1 MTTPHSGIDR
11 LLEPRSIAVIGA
23 STDPR
28 KLTGMLLTF
37 LGGSGFE
44 GAVYPVNPRSTEI
57 NGLTCYPSI
66 RAVPEVPDV
75 AVIGVPGDTAVAA
88 VRECAELGVPAVVML
103 SGGFGEGSDPS
114 PDGARRTAEVAEIC
128 RSSGLRLVGPNTTG
142 VVNFERS
149 TPMTFADWYAR
160 DTGRRA
166 GVEVLAGSGT
176 VGGLLFQV
184 MQRAGVGVNHWI
196 GVGNELDLNVAA
208 FIDYFAERE
217 STRVIVC
224 YVEGLVGGRE
234 FFEAAVKARR
244 AGKAIVVLTAGRSDA
259 SRRSMLSHTG
269 KVSSSS
275 AIYSGIFAQLGIV
288 ETRSIEETA
297 YVAKAL
303 LAGLTV
309 GDGRIGMVS
318 ASGGIGTILTDQAET
333 AGLHVDRLP
342 DRVRQELAGVVPL
355 YGAADNPIDL
365 SADAVFRPE
374 LFSGVL
380 DVLGRAEG
388 VPGTWIVAGR
398 ATIDRYY
405 RAVLDFAARSPLEV
419 AICPGIALAP
429 DVDAA
434 FAEAGVAVLD
444 DSELCMRALGR
455 IAGAADHDPD
465 PQPRTGAEPRPQSG
479 TAADP
484 VRVDAV
490 LREYGVPLAPSR
502 FVRGDT
508 ELEEL
513 EELEGALTYP
523 VAVKSATALIAH
535 RSDVGCVV
543 LGVQNSTELAR
554 AVAQVRANAAL
565 AGAPDATVEIQQMS
579 PVGAELLVG
588 LSPDPDFGAVATVAL
603 GGVTVEVA
611 PDAVHSAM
619 PASRT
624 WLDGMTARLR
634 SAALLQGYRGRAALK
649 TGAIA
654 DLLGSLWAAYQAHPE
669 IAEIELNP
677 VIVDAEDGSLHV
689 VDALVG
695 LTDGCD
701 GLR

>member
-28 KLTGMLLTF
+28 KLTGMLLSF
-37 LGGSGFE
+37 LGDSGFE
-44 GAVYPVNPRSTEI
+44 GAVYPVNPRSTAI
-57 NGLTCYPSI
+57 NGLTCYPSVS
-66 RAVPEVPDV
+66 ALPEVPDV

-88 VRECAELGVPAVVML
+88 VRECAAIGVPAVVML

-114 PDGARRTAEVAEIC
+114 PDGARRTAEVTEIC
-128 RSSGLRLVGPNTTG
+128 RNSGLRLVGPNTTG

-160 DTGRRA
+160 DTGLRA
-166 GVEVLAGSGT
+166 GVEILAGSGT
-176 VGGLLFQV
+176 VGGLVFQV

-196 GVGNELDLNVAA
+196 GVGNELDLTMAE

-224 YVEGLVGGRE
+224 YAEGLVAGRA

-244 AGKAIVVLTAGRSDA
+244 AGKSIVVLTAGRSDA

-309 GDGRIGMVS
+309 PDGRIGMVS
-318 ASGGIGTILTDQAET
+318 ASGGIGTILTDQAES

-342 DRVRQELAGVVPL
+342 DQVRQELAGVVPL

-405 RAVLDFAARSPLEV
+405 RAVLDFAARGALDV
-419 AICPGIALAP
+419 VVCPGIALAP
-429 DVDAA
+429 EVDAA

-455 IAGAADHDPD
+455 IAAAADHDPD
-465 PQPRTGAEPRPQSG
+465 PQPREGAEPRPQSG

-490 LREYGVPLAPSR
+490 LRDHGVPLAASR
-502 FVRGDT
+502 FLRDEA
-508 ELEEL
+508 ELREL
-513 EELEGALTYP
+513 MAEGSLTYP

-543 LGVQNSTELAR
+543 LGVTGEAELAR

-565 AGAPDATVEIQQMS
+565 AGAPDATVEIQEMS

-588 LSPDPDFGAVATVAL
+588 IGPDPDFGAVATVAL

-619 PASRT
+619 PASRA
-624 WLDGMTARLR
+624 WLDGMVGRLR
-634 SAALLQGYRGRAALK
+634 SAALLQGYRGRAAVK

-654 DLLGSLWAAYQAHPE
+654 DLLTSLWAAYQAHPE

-677 VIVDAEDGSLHV
+677 VIVDAEDGSLHA

>member
-28 KLTGMLLTF
+28 KLTGMLLSF
-37 LGGSGFE
+37 LGDSGFE
-44 GAVYPVNPRSTEI
+44 GAVYPVNPRSTAI
-57 NGLTCYPSI
+57 NGLTCYPSVS
-66 RAVPEVPDV
+66 ALPEVPDV

-88 VRECAELGVPAVVML
+88 VRECAAIGVPAVVML

-114 PDGARRTAEVAEIC
+114 PDGARRTAEVTEIC
-128 RSSGLRLVGPNTTG
+128 RNSGLRLVGPNTTG

-160 DTGRRA
+160 DTGLRA
-166 GVEVLAGSGT
+166 GVEILAGSGT
-176 VGGLLFQV
+176 VGGLVFQV

-196 GVGNELDLNVAA
+196 GVGNELDLTMAE

-224 YVEGLVGGRE
+224 YAEGLVAGRA

-244 AGKAIVVLTAGRSDA
+244 AGKSIVVLTAGRSDA

-309 GDGRIGMVS
+309 PDGRIGMVS
-318 ASGGIGTILTDQAET
+318 ASGGIGTILTDQAES

-342 DRVRQELAGVVPL
+342 DQVRQELAGVVPL

-374 LFSGVL
+374 LFSDVL

-405 RAVLDFAARSPLEV
+405 RAVLDFAARGALDV
-419 AICPGIALAP
+419 VVCPGIALAP
-429 DVDAA
+429 EVDAA

-455 IAGAADHDPD
+455 IAAAADHDPD
-465 PQPRTGAEPRPQSG
+465 PQPREGAEPRPQSG

-490 LREYGVPLAPSR
+490 LRDHGVPLAASR
-502 FVRGDT
+502 FLRDEA
-508 ELEEL
+508 ELREL
-513 EELEGALTYP
+513 MAEGSLTYP

-543 LGVQNSTELAR
+543 LGVTGEAELAR

-565 AGAPDATVEIQQMS
+565 AGAPDATVEIQEMS

-588 LSPDPDFGAVATVAL
+588 IGPDPDFGAVATVAL

-619 PASRT
+619 PASRA
-624 WLDGMTARLR
+624 WLDGMVGRLR
-634 SAALLQGYRGRAALK
+634 SAALLQGYRGRAAVK

-654 DLLGSLWAAYQAHPE
+654 DLLTSLWAVYQAHPE

-677 VIVDAEDGSLHV
+677 VIVDAEDGSLHA

>member
-28 KLTGMLLTF
+28 KLTGMLLSF
-37 LGGSGFE
+37 LGDSGFE
-44 GAVYPVNPRSTEI
+44 GAVYPVNPRSTAI
-57 NGLTCYPSI
+57 NGLTCYPSVS
-66 RAVPEVPDV
+66 ALPEVPDV

-88 VRECAELGVPAVVML
+88 VRECAAIGVPAVVML

-114 PDGARRTAEVAEIC
+114 PDGARRTAEVTEIC
-128 RSSGLRLVGPNTTG
+128 RNSGLRLVGPNTTG

-160 DTGRRA
+160 DTGLRA
-166 GVEVLAGSGT
+166 GVEILAGSGT
-176 VGGLLFQV
+176 VGGLVFQV

-196 GVGNELDLNVAA
+196 GVGNELDLTMAE
-208 FIDYFAERE
+208 FIDYFAECE

-224 YVEGLVGGRE
+224 YAEGLVAGRA

-244 AGKAIVVLTAGRSDA
+244 AGKSIVVLTAGRSDA

-309 GDGRIGMVS
+309 PDGRIGMVS
-318 ASGGIGTILTDQAET
+318 ASGGIGTILTDQAES

-342 DRVRQELAGVVPL
+342 DQVRQELAGVVPL

-405 RAVLDFAARSPLEV
+405 RAVLDFAARGALDV
-419 AICPGIALAP
+419 VVCPGIALAP
-429 DVDAA
+429 EVDAA

-455 IAGAADHDPD
+455 IAAAADHDPD
-465 PQPRTGAEPRPQSG
+465 PQPREGAEPRPQSG

-490 LREYGVPLAPSR
+490 LRDHGVPLAASR
-502 FVRGDT
+502 FLRDEA
-508 ELEEL
+508 ELREL
-513 EELEGALTYP
+513 MAEGSLTYP

-543 LGVQNSTELAR
+543 LGVTGEAELAR

-565 AGAPDATVEIQQMS
+565 AGAPDATVEIQEMS

-588 LSPDPDFGAVATVAL
+588 IGPDPDFGAVATVAL

-619 PASRT
+619 PASRA
-624 WLDGMTARLR
+624 WLDGMVGRLR
-634 SAALLQGYRGRAALK
+634 SAALLQGYRGRAAVK

-654 DLLGSLWAAYQAHPE
+654 DLLTSLWAVYQAHPE

-677 VIVDAEDGSLHV
+677 VIVDAEDGSLHA

>member
-28 KLTGMLLTF
+28 KLTGMLLSF
-37 LGGSGFE
+37 LGDSGFE
-44 GAVYPVNPRSTEI
+44 GAVYPVNPRSTAI
-57 NGLTCYPSI
+57 NGLTCYPSVS
-66 RAVPEVPDV
+66 ALPEVPDV

-88 VRECAELGVPAVVML
+88 VRECAAIGVPAVVML

-114 PDGARRTAEVAEIC
+114 PDGARRTAEVTEIC
-128 RSSGLRLVGPNTTG
+128 RNSGLRLVGPNTTG

-160 DTGRRA
+160 DTGLRA
-166 GVEVLAGSGT
+166 GVEILAGSGT
-176 VGGLLFQV
+176 VGGLVFQV

-196 GVGNELDLNVAA
+196 GVGNELDLTMAE

-224 YVEGLVGGRE
+224 YAEGLVAGRA

-244 AGKAIVVLTAGRSDA
+244 AGKSIVVLTAGRSDA

-309 GDGRIGMVS
+309 PDRRIGMVS
-318 ASGGIGTILTDQAET
+318 ASGGIGTILTDQAES

-342 DRVRQELAGVVPL
+342 DQVRQELAGVVPL

-405 RAVLDFAARSPLEV
+405 RAVLDFAARGALDV
-419 AICPGIALAP
+419 VVCPGIALAP
-429 DVDAA
+429 EVDAA

-455 IAGAADHDPD
+455 IAAAADHDPD
-465 PQPRTGAEPRPQSG
+465 PQPREGAEPRPQSG

-490 LREYGVPLAPSR
+490 LRDHGVPLAASR
-502 FVRGDT
+502 FLRDEA
-508 ELEEL
+508 ELREL
-513 EELEGALTYP
+513 MAEGSLTYP

-543 LGVQNSTELAR
+543 LGVTGEAELAR
-554 AVAQVRANAAL
+554 AVAQVRANAAM
-565 AGAPDATVEIQQMS
+565 AGAPDATVEIQEMS

-588 LSPDPDFGAVATVAL
+588 IGPDPDFGAVATVAL

-619 PASRT
+619 PASRA
-624 WLDGMTARLR
+624 WLDGMVGRLR
-634 SAALLQGYRGRAALK
+634 SAALLQGYRGRAAVK

-654 DLLGSLWAAYQAHPE
+654 DLLTSLWAAYQAHPE

-677 VIVDAEDGSLHV
+677 VIVDAEDGSLHA

>member
-28 KLTGMLLTF
+28 KLTGMLLSF
-37 LGGSGFE
+37 LGDSGFE
-44 GAVYPVNPRSTEI
+44 GAVYPVNPRSTAI
-57 NGLTCYPSI
+57 NGLTCYPSVS
-66 RAVPEVPDV
+66 ALPEVPDV

-88 VRECAELGVPAVVML
+88 VRECAAIGVPAVVML

-128 RSSGLRLVGPNTTG
+128 RNSGLRLVGPNTTG

-160 DTGRRA
+160 DTGLRA
-166 GVEVLAGSGT
+166 GVEILAGSGT
-176 VGGLLFQV
+176 VGGLVFQV

-196 GVGNELDLNVAA
+196 GVGNELDLTMAE

-224 YVEGLVGGRE
+224 YAEGLVAGRA

-244 AGKAIVVLTAGRSDA
+244 AGKSIVVLTAGRSDA

-309 GDGRIGMVS
+309 PDGRIGMVS
-318 ASGGIGTILTDQAET
+318 ASGGIGTILTDQAES

-342 DRVRQELAGVVPL
+342 DQVRQELTGVVPL

-405 RAVLDFAARSPLEV
+405 RAVLDFAARGALDV
-419 AICPGIALAP
+419 VVCPGIALAP
-429 DVDAA
+429 EVDAA

-455 IAGAADHDPD
+455 IAAAADHDPD
-465 PQPRTGAEPRPQSG
+465 PQPREGAEPRPQSG

-490 LREYGVPLAPSR
+490 LRDHGVPLAASR
-502 FVRGDT
+502 FLRNEA
-508 ELEEL
+508 ELREL
-513 EELEGALTYP
+513 MAEGSLTYP

-543 LGVQNSTELAR
+543 LGVTGEAELAR

-565 AGAPDATVEIQQMS
+565 AGAPDATVEIQEMS

-588 LSPDPDFGAVATVAL
+588 IGPDPDFGAVATVAL

-619 PASRT
+619 PASRV
-624 WLDGMTARLR
+624 WLEGMVGRLR
-634 SAALLQGYRGRAALK
+634 SAALLQGYRGRAAVK

-654 DLLGSLWAAYQAHPE
+654 DLLTSLWAAYQAHPE

-677 VIVDAEDGSLHV
+677 VIVDAEDGSLHA

>member
-1 MTTPHSGIDR
+1 MTTPHAGIDR

-23 STDPR
+23 STDPK

-37 LGGSGFE
+37 LGGSGFA
-44 GAVYPVNPRSTEI
+44 GAVYPVNPRSAEI
-57 NGLTCYPSI
+57 NGLTCYSSI
-66 RAVPEVPDV
+66 AAVPEVPDV

-88 VRECAELGVPAVVML
+88 VRECAEIGVPAVVML

-114 PDGARRTAEVAEIC
+114 PDGARRTAEVTEIC
-128 RSSGLRLVGPNTTG
+128 RRSGLRLVGPNTTG

-160 DTGRRA
+160 DTGSRA
-166 GVEVLAGSGT
+166 GVEILAGSGT
-176 VGGLLFQV
+176 VGGLVFQ
-184 MQRAGVGVNHWI
+184 MLQRAGVGVNHWI

-208 FIDYFAERE
+208 FVDYFAERE

-224 YVEGLVGGRE
+224 YVEGLVAGQE

-244 AGKAIVVLTAGRSDA
+244 AGKSIVVLTAGRSDA

-303 LAGLTV
+303 LAGLAV

-342 DRVRQELAGVVPL
+342 DPVRQELAGVVPL

-388 VPGTWIVAGR
+388 VPGTWVVAGR
-398 ATIDRYY
+398 ATVDRYY
-405 RAVLDFAARSPLEV
+405 PQVLDFAAGSSLEV
-419 AICPGIALAP
+419 AVCPGIALAP
-429 DVDAA
+429 GVDAV

-465 PQPRTGAEPRPQSG
+465 PQPRVGAEPRPQSG

-490 LREYGVPLAPSR
+490 LREHGVPLAASR
-502 FVRGDT
+502 FVGDDA
-508 ELEEL
+508 ELQAL
-513 EELEGALTYP
+513 VAEGALTYP

-543 LGVQNSTELAR
+543 LGVAGDAELTR

-565 AGAPDATVEIQQMS
+565 AGAPDATVEIQRMS
-579 PVGAELLVG
+579 PIGAELLVG
-588 LSPDPDFGAVATVAL
+588 LSPDPDFGAIATVAL

-619 PASRT
+619 PASRA
-624 WLDGMTARLR
+624 WLDGLTGRLR

-649 TGAIA
+649 AGAIA
-654 DLLGSLWAAYQAHPE
+654 DLLTALWTAYQAHPE

>member
-28 KLTGMLLTF
+28 KLTGMLLSF
-37 LGGSGFE
+37 LGDSGFE
-44 GAVYPVNPRSTEI
+44 GAVYPVNPRSTAI
-57 NGLTCYPSI
+57 NGLTCYPSVS
-66 RAVPEVPDV
+66 ALPEVPDV

-88 VRECAELGVPAVVML
+88 VRECAAIGVPAVVML

-114 PDGARRTAEVAEIC
+114 PDGARRTAEVTEIC
-128 RSSGLRLVGPNTTG
+128 RNSGLRLVGPNTTG

-160 DTGRRA
+160 DTGLRA
-166 GVEVLAGSGT
+166 GVEILAGSGT
-176 VGGLLFQV
+176 VGGLVFQV

-196 GVGNELDLNVAA
+196 GVGNELDLTMAE

-224 YVEGLVGGRE
+224 YAEGLVAGRA

-244 AGKAIVVLTAGRSDA
+244 AGKSIVVLTAGRSDA

-309 GDGRIGMVS
+309 PDGRIGMVS
-318 ASGGIGTILTDQAET
+318 ASGGIGTILTDQAES

-342 DRVRQELAGVVPL
+342 DQVRQELAGVVPL

-374 LFSGVL
+374 LFSDVL

-405 RAVLDFAARSPLEV
+405 RAVLDFAARGALDV
-419 AICPGIALAP
+419 VVCPGIALAP
-429 DVDAA
+429 EVDAA

-455 IAGAADHDPD
+455 IAAAADHDPD
-465 PQPRTGAEPRPQSG
+465 PQPREGAEPRPQSG

-490 LREYGVPLAPSR
+490 LRDHGVPLAASR
-502 FVRGDT
+502 FLRDEA
-508 ELEEL
+508 ELREL
-513 EELEGALTYP
+513 MAEGSLTYP

-543 LGVQNSTELAR
+543 LGVTGEAELAR

-565 AGAPDATVEIQQMS
+565 AGAPDATVEIQEMS

-588 LSPDPDFGAVATVAL
+588 IGPDPDFGAVATVAL

-619 PASRT
+619 PASRA
-624 WLDGMTARLR
+624 WLDGMVGRLR
-634 SAALLQGYRGRAALK
+634 SAALLQGYRGRAAVK

-654 DLLGSLWAAYQAHPE
+654 DLLTSLWAAYQAHPE

-677 VIVDAEDGSLHV
+677 VIVDAEDGSLHA

>member
-28 KLTGMLLTF
+28 KLTGMLLSF
-37 LGGSGFE
+37 LGDSGFE
-44 GAVYPVNPRSTEI
+44 GAVYPVNPRSTAI
-57 NGLTCYPSI
+57 NGLTCYPSVS
-66 RAVPEVPDV
+66 ALPEVPDV

-88 VRECAELGVPAVVML
+88 VRECAAIGVPAVVML

-128 RSSGLRLVGPNTTG
+128 RNSGLRLVGPNTTG

-160 DTGRRA
+160 DTGLRA
-166 GVEVLAGSGT
+166 GVEILAGSGT
-176 VGGLLFQV
+176 VGGLVFQV

-196 GVGNELDLNVAA
+196 GVGNELDLTMAE

-224 YVEGLVGGRE
+224 YAEGLVAGRA

-244 AGKAIVVLTAGRSDA
+244 AGKSIVVLTAGRSDA

-309 GDGRIGMVS
+309 PDGRIGMVS
-318 ASGGIGTILTDQAET
+318 ASGGIGTILTDQAES

-342 DRVRQELAGVVPL
+342 DQVRQELAGVVPL

-405 RAVLDFAARSPLEV
+405 RAVLDFAARGALDV
-419 AICPGIALAP
+419 VVCPGIALAP
-429 DVDAA
+429 EVDAA

-455 IAGAADHDPD
+455 IAAAADHDPD
-465 PQPRTGAEPRPQSG
+465 PQPREGAEPRPQSG

-490 LREYGVPLAPSR
+490 LRDHGVPLAASR
-502 FVRGDT
+502 FLRDEA
-508 ELEEL
+508 ELREL
-513 EELEGALTYP
+513 MAEGSLTYP

-543 LGVQNSTELAR
+543 LGVTGEAELAR

-565 AGAPDATVEIQQMS
+565 AGAPDATVEIQEMS

-588 LSPDPDFGAVATVAL
+588 IGPDPDFGAVATVAL

-619 PASRT
+619 PASRA
-624 WLDGMTARLR
+624 WLDGMVGRLR
-634 SAALLQGYRGRAALK
+634 SAALLQGYRGRAAVK

-654 DLLGSLWAAYQAHPE
+654 DLLTSLWAAYQAHPE

-677 VIVDAEDGSLHV
+677 VIVDAEDGSLHA

>member
-28 KLTGMLLTF
+28 KLTGMLLSF
-37 LGGSGFE
+37 LGDSGFE
-44 GAVYPVNPRSTEI
+44 GAVYPVNPRSTAI
-57 NGLTCYPSI
+57 NGLTCYPSVS
-66 RAVPEVPDV
+66 ALPEVPDV

-88 VRECAELGVPAVVML
+88 VRECAAIGMPAVVML

-114 PDGARRTAEVAEIC
+114 PDGARRTAEVTEIC
-128 RSSGLRLVGPNTTG
+128 RNSGLRLVGPNTTG

-160 DTGRRA
+160 DTGLRA
-166 GVEVLAGSGT
+166 GVEILAGSGT
-176 VGGLLFQV
+176 VGGLVFQV

-196 GVGNELDLNVAA
+196 GVGNELDLTMAE

-224 YVEGLVGGRE
+224 YAEGLVAGRA

-244 AGKAIVVLTAGRSDA
+244 AGKSIVVLTAGRSDA

-309 GDGRIGMVS
+309 PDGRIGMVS
-318 ASGGIGTILTDQAET
+318 ASGGIGTILTDQAES

-342 DRVRQELAGVVPL
+342 DQVRQELAGVVPL

-405 RAVLDFAARSPLEV
+405 RAVLDFAARGALDV
-419 AICPGIALAP
+419 VVCPGIALAP
-429 DVDAA
+429 EVDAA

-455 IAGAADHDPD
+455 IAAAADHDPD
-465 PQPRTGAEPRPQSG
+465 PQPREGAEPRPQSG

-490 LREYGVPLAPSR
+490 LRDHGVPLAASR
-502 FVRGDT
+502 FLRDEA
-508 ELEEL
+508 ELREL
-513 EELEGALTYP
+513 MAEGSLTYP

-543 LGVQNSTELAR
+543 LGVTGEAELAR

-565 AGAPDATVEIQQMS
+565 AGAPDATVEIQEMS

-588 LSPDPDFGAVATVAL
+588 IGPDPDFGAVATVAL

-619 PASRT
+619 PASRA
-624 WLDGMTARLR
+624 WLDGMVGRLR
-634 SAALLQGYRGRAALK
+634 SAALLQGYRGRAAVK

-654 DLLGSLWAAYQAHPE
+654 DLLTSLWAAYQAHPE

-677 VIVDAEDGSLHV
+677 VIVDAEDGSLHA